1 MKVLNRCLPLVLFFL
16 LASPAALFAQE
27 VTHYVTI
34 GVFAVQDNAVRYT
47 AKANKAGFNAQYAIN
62 PKRNLHYVYLMESTD
77 RRKAV
82 SFMMKV
88 RAESEFKDAW
98 IHIGR
103 LGTET
108 ASEEK
113 QAPAPSTPEPV
124 KTAPAVTPEVTPA
137 VVVPAVVVP
146 AVAEEKKTEPA
157 PAAPKSD
164 SVMAAKPPVKRV
176 VKGKL
181 FTFKFINADNGNEI
195 RGEIHFSES
204 KKATQY
210 QAFKADE
217 AIDLPAP
224 KNSAGTY
231 YITTIAPGYKPVL
244 TVFNYKDPLPVSS
257 GTGPEGE
264 LIIPLSL
271 ERAKRGDYIEFTN
284 VSFYRNSVVLHPQS
298 ETELQGLADLM
309 KEHKDYQVKVHGH
322 CNGTESRDAITLGTS
337 TKFFESDP
345 GNQKKRVSDKELTT
359 LRADAVKRYLV
370 SQGVEEDRI
379 AVKGEGGKLMIYP
392 QNSVYANYN
401 DRVEVEITKH

>member
-16 LASPAALFAQE
+16 LVSPAALFAQE
-27 VTHYVTI
+27 VMNYVTI

-62 PKRNLHYVYLMESTD
+62 PRRNLYYVYVLESTD
-77 RRKAV
+77 RRKSV

-98 IHIGR
+98 IFNGR
-103 LGTET
+103 LGTE
-108 ASEEK
+108 AAPEEK
-113 QAPAPSTPEPV
+113 QTPAPSTPEPV
-124 KTAPAVTPEVTPA
+124 TPAPAVNPA
-137 VVVPAVVVP
+137 VVVPVVVAPAVV
-146 AVAEEKKTEPA
+146 EEKKTEPA
-157 PAAPKSD
+157 PVAPKTD
-164 SVMAAKPPVKRV
+164 SVVAAKPAAKRV

-181 FTFKFINADNGNEI
+181 FTFKFINAENGNEI

-271 ERAKRGDYIEFTN
+271 ERAKRGDYIEFNN

-309 KEHKDYQVKVHGH
+309 KEHKDYKVKIHGH

-345 GNQKKRVSDKELTT
+345 GNQKKRVSDKELTA

-379 AVKGEGGKLMIYP
+379 AIKGEGGKLMIYP

-401 DRVEVEITKH
+401 DRVEVEITRH

>member
-1 MKVLNRCLPLVLFFL
+1 MKVPSRCLPLVLFFL
-16 LASPAALFAQE
+16 LAAPGALVAQE
-27 VTHYVTI
+27 AANYVTI
-34 GVFAVQDNAVRYT
+34 GVFAIQDNAVRYT

-62 PKRNLHYVYLMESTD
+62 PKRNLYYVYLLESSD
-77 RRKAV
+77 RRKAAG
-82 SFMMKV
+82 FMMKI
-88 RAESEFKDAW
+88 RAESEYRDAW
-98 IHIGR
+98 IFSGR
-103 LGTET
+103 LGTEP
-108 ASEEK
+108 
-113 QAPAPSTPEPV
+113 APAST
-124 KTAPAVTPEVTPA
+124 TPA
-137 VVVPAVVVP
+137 ASPEAVPAAVVPAVVVP
-146 AVAEEKKTEPA
+146 AVVEENKTEPA
-157 PAAPKSD
+157 PVAPKSD
-164 SVMAAKPPVKRV
+164 SVVAAKPPVKRV

-244 TVFNYKDPLPVSS
+244 TVFNYKDPVPVSS

-309 KEHKDYQVKVHGH
+309 KEHKDYKVKVHGH
-322 CNGTESRDAITLGTS
+322 CNGTESRDVITLGTS
-337 TKFFESDP
+337 TRFFESDP

-401 DRVEVEITKH
+401 DRVEVEITRH

>member
-1 MKVLNRCLPLVLFFL
+1 MKVLIRRLALLFFL
-16 LASPAALFAQE
+16 SCASSVALAQD
-27 VTHYVTI
+27 TGYYVTI
-34 GVFAVQDNAVRYT
+34 GVFAIQDNAVRFT

-62 PKRNLHYVYLMESTD
+62 TKRNLYYVYLLESTD
-77 RRKAV
+77 RRKAAK
-82 SFMMKV
+82 FMMKI
-88 RAESEFKDAW
+88 RMETEHKDAW
-98 IHIGR
+98 LFIGR
-103 LGTET
+103 LGAET
-108 ASEEK
+108 IEAE
-113 QAPAPSTPEPV
+113 PAPEAVTPVVPVVVAPVVVEQKPEPTPEPV
-124 KTAPAVTPEVTPA
+124 KKDS
-137 VVVPAVVVP
+137 VVVV
-146 AVAEEKKTEPA
+146 
-157 PAAPKSD
+157 
-164 SVMAAKPPVKRV
+164 KPPVKRV

-224 KNSAGTY
+224 KNSGGIY
-231 YITTIAPGYKPVL
+231 YITTIAPGYKPIE
-244 TVFNYKDPLPVSS
+244 TAFNYKDAEPVSS
-257 GTGPEGE
+257 GKGPEGE

-284 VSFYRNSVVLHPQS
+284 VSFFRNSVVLHPQA
-298 ETELQGLADLM
+298 ETEMQGLADLM
-309 KEHKDYQVKVHGH
+309 KEHKDYKVKIHGH
-322 CNGTESRDAITLGTS
+322 CNGTESRDVITLGTS

-359 LRADAVKRYLV
+359 LRAEAVKRYLV

-379 AVKGEGGKLMIYP
+379 GVKGEGGKLMIYP

>member
-1 MKVLNRCLPLVLFFL
+1 MKVLNRSLPLVLLFL
-16 LASPAALFAQE
+16 LALPASLFAQDGMN
-27 VTHYVTI
+27 YVTI

-47 AKANKAGFNAQYAIN
+47 ARANKAGFNAQYAIN
-62 PKRNLHYVYLMESTD
+62 PSRNLYYVYVMESAD

-98 IHIGR
+98 IFTGH

-108 ASEEK
+108 PPQEK
-113 QAPAPSTPEPV
+113 QTPLPSVPEPV
-124 KTAPAVTPEVTPA
+124 KTAPEVTPA
-137 VVVPAVVVP
+137 VVLPAVVAP
-146 AVAEEKKTEPA
+146 AVVEKNAEPTPS
-157 PAAPKSD
+157 APKTD
-164 SVMAAKPPVKRV
+164 SVVAVKPPVKRV

-224 KNSAGTY
+224 KNGAGTY
-231 YITTIAPGYKPVL
+231 YITTIAPGYKPVQ
-244 TVFNYKDPLPVSS
+244 TVFNYKDPVPVSS

-309 KEHKDYQVKVHGH
+309 KEHKDYRVKVHGH
-322 CNGTESRDAITLGTS
+322 CNGTGSRDIITLGKS

-345 GNQKKRVSDKELTT
+345 GNQKKRASDKELTT

>member
-1 MKVLNRCLPLVLFFL
+1 MKVLIRRLPVILFLVI
-16 LASPAALFAQE
+16 STPVALFAQE
-27 VTHYVTI
+27 DEYYVTI
-34 GVFAVQDNAVRYT
+34 GVFAVHNNAIRFT

-62 PKRNLHYVYLMESTD
+62 PKRNLYYVYLLESTD

-88 RAESEFKDAW
+88 RAESDYKDAW
-98 IHIGR
+98 IFFGR
-103 LGTET
+103 LGTDAPAEVKTTPAPTPAEKTEVTPVVVAPIVVEETKTET
-108 ASEEK
+108 APV
-113 QAPAPSTPEPV
+113 APAPA
-124 KTAPAVTPEVTPA
+124 KA
-137 VVVPAVVVP
+137 
-146 AVAEEKKTEPA
+146 
-157 PAAPKSD
+157 D
-164 SVMAAKPPVKRV
+164 SVVAAKPPVKRV

-217 AIDLPAP
+217 AIDLLAP
-224 KNSAGTY
+224 KNPAGIY
-231 YITTIAPGYKPVL
+231 YITTIAPGYKPI
-244 TVFNYKDPLPVSS
+244 TTQFNYKDPVPVSS

-298 ETELQGLADLM
+298 EIELLGLADLM
-309 KEHKDYQVKVHGH
+309 KEHKDYKVKVHGH
-322 CNGTESRDAITLGTS
+322 CNGTESRDIITLGTS
-337 TKFFESDP
+337 TKFFASDP
-345 GNQKKRVSDKELTT
+345 GNQKKRASDKELTT
-359 LRADAVKRYLV
+359 LRAEAVKSYLV
-370 SQGVEEDRI
+370 SQGVEADRI
-379 AVKGEGGKLMIYP
+379 SVKGEGGKLMIYP

-401 DRVEVEITKH
+401 DRVEVEITRH

>member
-1 MKVLNRCLPLVLFFL
+1 MKVLNRCLPLVLFLL
-16 LASPAALFAQE
+16 LASPVSLFAQE
-27 VTHYVTI
+27 TVHYVTI
-34 GVFAVQDNAVRYT
+34 GVFAIQNNAVRFT

-62 PKRNLHYVYLMESTD
+62 PSRNLYYVYLFESTD

-82 SFMMKV
+82 GFMMKV
-88 RAESEFKDAW
+88 RVESEHKDAW
-98 IHIGR
+98 IFSGR
-103 LGTET
+103 LGTE
-108 ASEEK
+108 
-113 QAPAPSTPEPV
+113 PATEPSTP
-124 KTAPAVTPEVTPA
+124 AVSPET
-137 VVVPAVVVP
+137 VPAVVVP
-146 AVAEEKKTEPA
+146 AIVAPAVVEEKKTEPA
-157 PAAPKSD
+157 PATPKTD
-164 SVMAAKPPVKRV
+164 SVVAEKPKRV

-231 YITTIAPGYKPVL
+231 YLTTIAPGYKPVV
-244 TVFNYKDPLPVSS
+244 TAFNYKDPLPVSS

-309 KEHKDYQVKVHGH
+309 KEHKDYKVKVHGH
-322 CNGTESRDAITLGTS
+322 CNGTEARDIITLGTS

-345 GNQKKRVSDKELTT
+345 GNQKKRASDKELTT

-370 SQGVEEDRI
+370 SQGVEEDRV

-401 DRVEVEITKH
+401 DRVEVEITRH